1 MAFIPRPRCKLKLD
15 STRVFPAAAF
25 TALIVIGALSSSTS
39 QTFDSATQAAKLAT
53 PSTHTQGVR
62 LSYNRYQA
70 GFACRENGWE
80 FCAKWAYPRGLLA

>member
-1 MAFIPRPRCKLKLD
+1 MAFIPRPRFTLKSD

-25 TALIVIGALSSSTS
+25 TALIVIGALSSVTS
-39 QTFDSATQAAKLAT
+39 PTFDSATQAEKLAT
-53 PSTHTQGVR
+53 ASTHTQGVR

>member
-1 MAFIPRPRCKLKLD
+1 MAFIPRPRFKPKSD

-25 TALIVIGALSSSTS
+25 TALIVIGALSNITS
-39 QTFDSATQAAKLAT
+39 LTFDSNTHDSKLAVPLT
-53 PSTHTQGVR
+53 QTQGVR
-62 LSYNRYQA
+62 LSFNRYQA